1 MEQNRETKN
10 NKNCD
15 DLTSSSFDEETRN
28 GKIVTSYSYDKI
40 FKDLMDVDNIA
51 YIEFNGAGDAGDVGS
66 VPVLERSPGGGHGN
80 PL

>member
-51 YIEFNGAGDAGDVGS
+51 YIEFNGKEVH
-66 VPVLERSPGGGHGN
+66 ETK
-80 PL
+80 